1 MTSTRT
7 HSAEPDLADRAQTLL
22 DWTRLNATA
31 LTAGAIVV
39 VIAAAGYWFVTRSRE
54 IREANAD
61 KALTTAKQSLV
72 AGNMALAQSDL
83 QKVYTQY
90 SNTLPGV
97 EAAISLAEIDY
108 DTGKIQDGISLL
120 QKVAGS
126 GAASPVE
133 TSVRSLEGDG
143 YMQMNKP
150 SDAAK
155 AYESAAA
162 TTAFENQKAY
172 ETAKAARA
180 YQTAGDTAKARELW
194 TALVNDPKAQSV
206 APEARVRLGELT
218 AQVAAK

>member
-7 HSAEPDLADRAQTLL
+7 NAGEPDLAERAQTLL

-54 IREANAD
+54 IRLANAD
-61 KALTTAKQSLV
+61 KALSTAKQSLV

-90 SNTLPGV
+90 GNTLPGV

-108 DTGKIQDGISLL
+108 DTGKIQDGITLL
-120 QKVAGS
+120 QKIAGS
-126 GAASPVE
+126 GAASEVE

-150 SDAAK
+150 ADAAK

-162 TTAFENQKAY
+162 TTSFENEKASV
-172 ETAKAARA
+172 TAKAARA
-180 YQTAGDTAKARELW
+180 YQVAGDTAKARELW
-194 TALVNDPKAQSV
+194 TALANDPKAESL

-218 AQVAAK
+218 AQVATK